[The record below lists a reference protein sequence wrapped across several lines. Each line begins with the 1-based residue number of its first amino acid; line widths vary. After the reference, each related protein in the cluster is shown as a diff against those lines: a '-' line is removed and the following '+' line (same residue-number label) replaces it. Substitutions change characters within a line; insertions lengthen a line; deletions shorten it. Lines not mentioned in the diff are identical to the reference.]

1 MPEAP
6 RISFTIP
13 YYRGRSYLREAID
26 SVLAQTID
34 DWELVVVDDRGPDP
48 AQDLVAEY
56 DDPRVRYVR
65 NEANLGLAANWNECV
80 RQASAP
86 LVTVLHGDDRLLPEY
101 AARVLAAADEHPEVA
116 ALFTDARIIGPDG
129 EPTTTLADRV
139 KARMPR
145 RRDDHVLAGDDDL
158 AGLLAGNYI
167 VCPTMCL
174 RREVV
179 GEAPFDATLRFV
191 PDWEFSTG
199 VLLGGGSLFAM
210 RTPLL
215 EYRRHGGSET
225 SQQTL
230 DASRFVEE
238 IAFLRRRAAEAGS
251 RGLVRS
257 SRTARRRLTVRGHL
271 LVLSGLDAVRGN
283 RAAARAKWRL
293 LSADVRRRG
302 APRG

>member
-13 YYRGRSYLREAID
+13 YYRGRSYLREAIE
-26 SVLAQTID
+26 SVLAQTVEA
-34 DWELVVVDDRGPDP
+34 WELVVVDDRGPEP

-56 DDPRVRYVR
+56 ADPRVRYVR
-65 NEANLGLAANWNECV
+65 NEANLGLAGNWNECV

-86 LVTVLHGDDRLLPEY
+86 LVTVLHGDDRLLPDY
-101 AARVLAAADEHPEVA
+101 AARVLAAADEHPDVT
-116 ALFTDARIIGPDG
+116 ALFTDALVIGPDG
-129 EPTTTLADRV
+129 EPTSTLADKV
-139 KARMPR
+139 KSRMPR

-167 VCPTMCL
+167 VCPTLCL
-174 RREVV
+174 RRELV
-179 GEAPFDATLRFV
+179 GPAPFDASLRFV
-191 PDWEFSTG
+191 PDWEFTTR
-199 VLLGGGSLFAM
+199 VLMQGGRLYAL

-230 DASRFVEE
+230 DSSRFVEE
-238 IAFLRRRAAEAGS
+238 IAFLRRRAEEAGS
-251 RGLVRS
+251 QGLGRS
-257 SRTARRRLTVRGHL
+257 ARTARRRITVRGHL
-271 LVLSGLDAVRGN
+271 LVLAGLDAVRGR

-293 LSADVRRRG
+293 LRSDVRRGG
-302 APRG
+302 AAGA

>member
-1 MPEAP
+1 MLDAP

-13 YYRGRSYLREAID
+13 YYKGRSYLREAIE
-26 SVLAQTID
+26 SVLAQTVD
-34 DWELVVVDDRGPDP
+34 AWELVVVDDRGPEP

-56 DDPRVRYVR
+56 ADPRVRYVR
-65 NEANLGLAANWNECV
+65 NEANLGLAGNWNECV
-80 RQASAP
+80 RRAAAP

-116 ALFTDARIIGPDG
+116 ALFTDAVIIGPDG
-129 EPTTTLADRV
+129 EPTSTLADRV

-145 RRDDHVLAGDDDL
+145 RRDDHVLHGDGDL

-179 GEAPFDATLRFV
+179 GPAPFDASLRFV
-191 PDWEFSTG
+191 PDWELSTR
-199 VLLGGGSLFAM
+199 VLMEGGSLFAL

-230 DASRFVEE
+230 DSSRFVEE
-238 IAFLRRRAAEAGS
+238 IAFLRRRADEAAA
-251 RGLVRS
+251 RGLTRS
-257 SRTARRRLTVRGHL
+257 AGTARTRLTVRGHL
-271 LVLSGLDAVRGN
+271 LVLAGLDVVRGQ

-293 LSADVRRRG
+293 LRSDVRRSHAG
-302 APRG
+302 S